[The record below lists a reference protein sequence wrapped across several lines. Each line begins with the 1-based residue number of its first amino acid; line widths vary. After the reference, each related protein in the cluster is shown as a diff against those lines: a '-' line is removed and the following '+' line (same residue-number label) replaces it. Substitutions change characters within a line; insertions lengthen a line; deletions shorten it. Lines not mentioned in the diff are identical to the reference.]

1 VAAVAQPEIVD
12 KNDIDST
19 EETAKAEANSATG
32 PRRELTLRAV
42 MVAVVIAAIC
52 GGTYPY
58 VVMKLGYGPNIS
70 VVSAFFGFIVLAV
83 IGFITRTRATR
94 WENNLVQTAGTAAGQ
109 AGFMCVVLAAM
120 EMLMQKPELGFTLR
134 LTPWQIFIWM
144 STGGIIGVLLAVPVR
159 KHYIDEENL
168 TFADGTAAG
177 ETLLVLYRDAGQ
189 AMAQL
194 KALGIGMLTS
204 IVFAVAHVVP
214 APWDKKKMLVPEVFA
229 FGAWGEKLRMG
240 CELGVLSLGAGLLV
254 GLRISMSMAIGMIL
268 SWVIAPELLVSK
280 QVVAAKTFQDVLKW
294 TMWPATGIMVAG
306 GLTALVLKWKLI
318 AKTFQNLRT
327 ASISADEFPMRWV
340 IAGVVTFSAALCVFQ
355 QISLG
360 FPIWLSIV
368 SLLLSAVLMLVG
380 TRVLG
385 ETNWA
390 PISAMANVMQ
400 AVFAAL
406 APGSMTVNMIGS
418 GMSGTVA
425 SNGEHLMQDY
435 RAGKIVGS
443 NNRHLTILQLIG
455 VPVGALAVAI
465 VYPALRDQYGIGGK
479 TGLSSPISVKWAG
492 FAELLAE
499 GVGALRTKVPGAF
512 TAMVIATAIG
522 VIITVVEPKLTSEQ
536 KKYLPSPTGIG
547 LGMLIPGFAVLPMV
561 IGGIIQA
568 VWAKTSP
575 KSEETYNTPL
585 ASGFISGE
593 ALVVLVFAVLAYF
606 GIKLGH

>member
-1 VAAVAQPEIVD
+1 
-12 KNDIDST
+12 
-19 EETAKAEANSATG
+19 
-32 PRRELTLRAV
+32 
-42 MVAVVIAAIC
+42 
-52 GGTYPY
+52 
-58 VVMKLGYGPNIS
+58 
-70 VVSAFFGFIVLAV
+70 
-83 IGFITRTRATR
+83 
-94 WENNLVQTAGTAAGQ
+94 
-109 AGFMCVVLAAM
+109 
-120 EMLMQKPELGFTLR
+120 
-134 LTPWQIFIWM
+134 
-144 STGGIIGVLLAVPVR
+144 
-159 KHYIDEENL
+159 
-168 TFADGTAAG
+168 
-177 ETLLVLYRDAGQ
+177 
-189 AMAQL
+189 
-194 KALGIGMLTS
+194 
-204 IVFAVAHVVP
+204 
-214 APWDKKKMLVPEVFA
+214 
-229 FGAWGEKLRMG
+229 
-240 CELGVLSLGAGLLV
+240 
-254 GLRISMSMAIGMIL
+254 
-268 SWVIAPELLVSK
+268 
-280 QVVAAKTFQDVLKW
+280 
-294 TMWPATGIMVAG
+294 
-306 GLTALVLKWKLI
+306 
-318 AKTFQNLRT
+318 
-327 ASISADEFPMRWV
+327 
-340 IAGVVTFSAALCVFQ
+340 VVTFSAALCVFQ